1 MSNICHRKKLNDSGA
16 ENLTKIKENLVVEN
30 RLLKERSSLVGNG
43 LKGGVQRK
51 VFFISFLIFFCSYQR
66 LFLFLRNLKEK
77 SSSSPAGNGVQRK
90 VELVQESRI
99 GHHFIF

>member
-1 MSNICHRKKLNDSGA
+1 MGCREKFFYFIFNIFGSEQH
-16 ENLTKIKENLVVEN
+16 
-30 RLLKERSSLVGNG
+30 
-43 LKGGVQRK
+43 
-51 VFFISFLIFFCSYQR
+51 

-77 SSSSPAGNGVQRK
+77 SSSSLVGNGGRGGVQRK